1 MMIKL
6 GQRKM
11 KYNGIAYNYKTRLNA
26 VKMSDK
32 IFIRTEYLRLMLHVS
47 YLQKQTNHHHN

>member
-1 MMIKL
+1 MIKL